1 MSVTNQHQEDGK
13 TLPQKNFT
21 EELAILRKALT
32 KVIEKNA
39 EKAERIAARY
49 GWIHVHQAARYIEL
63 LSMNDL
69 EKILETKPL
78 KTIRTNTL
86 LTTRDRL
93 IKRLEA
99 KGLLVKEY
107 KPTPYGIIVE
117 HTPIPIGALHEYMLG
132 LYTIQGPASMLAVLA
147 QEPEQA
153 NRILDM
159 CAGAGIKTTQIA
171 QHNNRAKIVALDIN
185 NRKLLA
191 LKNHLS
197 RLHVD
202 NVAAINMDARKA
214 PVLGKFDSIL
224 LDAPCSGEGLIP
236 YPAKT
241 RPRTIDDILTR
252 VHLQLQLLDAALST
266 ARKNA
271 AIIYATCSMSFEE
284 NEYVIDTLLKK
295 RGDFEIEQ
303 PRIPG
308 EPGRTSYAGLRTDP
322 SLARCRRLFPHIHRT
337 EGFTICK
344 LRKT

>member
-1 MSVTNQHQEDGK
+1 MSVTNQHQEDRK

-21 EELAILRKALT
+21 EELATLRKTLT
-32 KVIEKNA
+32 KIIEKNMN
-39 EKAERIAARY
+39 KAKRLSTKY
-49 GWIHVHQAARYIEL
+49 NWIHVHQAARYITL
-63 LSMNDL
+63 LSEKEL

-86 LTTRDRL
+86 LVTRDRL
-93 IKRLEA
+93 IKRLED
-99 KGLLVKEY
+99 KGLLVEEY
-107 KPTPYGIIVE
+107 KLTPYGIVIKY
-117 HTPIPIGALHEYMLG
+117 TPIPIGALHEYMLG

-171 QHNNRAKIVALDIN
+171 QHNNRAKIIALDIN

-191 LKNHLS
+191 LKNNLS

-202 NVAAINMDARKA
+202 NVVAINMDAREA
-214 PVLGKFDSIL
+214 PKLGKFDSIL
-224 LDAPCSGEGLIP
+224 LDAPCSGEGLIS

-241 RPRTIDDILTR
+241 KPRTIDDILTR
-252 VHLQLQLLDAALST
+252 VHIQLQLLDAALNT

-271 AIIYATCSMSFEE
+271 TIIYATCSMSFEE

-295 RGDFEIEQ
+295 RGDFEVEE

-308 EPGRTSYAGLRTDP
+308 EPGRTSYDNLRTDP
-322 SLARCRRLFPHIHRT
+322 SLARCRRLFPHIHHT